1 MRQQKS
7 VQNPAP
13 PISSTLTG
21 TKQPAHRETPTSTTT
36 SRITY
41 EQVEK
46 LLNVAA
52 VIVCAIVVGA
62 FLVSI
67 AHELMALWH
76 FLATQIHGGGPV
88 GQIPSLATTSG
99 ADWLLSVPS
108 QSSLRV
114 SSAHFHRVAFE
125 T

>member
-21 TKQPAHRETPTSTTT
+21 TKQPAHRETPTSTTA

-52 VIVCAIVVGA
+52 VIVCVIVVGA
-62 FLVSI
+62 FLVFI
-67 AHELMALWH
+67 AHELVAPADRFLCSKVRGRPRQLLPRCVLPVMLPGQFLVARLSHEPMH
-76 FLATQIHGGGPV
+76 FL
-88 GQIPSLATTSG
+88 
-99 ADWLLSVPS
+99 
-108 QSSLRV
+108 QS
-114 SSAHFHRVAFE
+114 
-125 T
+125 